1 MGAKEQGAVK
11 DERWQVIPRT
21 LCFVTYGEHI
31 LLLKRAPHRRVFPN
45 HYNGLGGHIERH
57 EDPCQ
62 SAIREIHEESG
73 LDVVNVQYRGTT
85 HIDAGNEVGIM
96 LFVFTAEATAQTV
109 IDSAEGTLEWLHL
122 PTLLE
127 DIARQNTT
135 LLLVEDLP
143 ILLPRLY
150 GPAMSNTPFFAR
162 VAYDEHHRFQF
173 IIAPPR

>member
-1 MGAKEQGAVK
+1 MGAQEQGAVK

-21 LCFVTYGEHI
+21 LCFVTYGDHI
-31 LLLKRAPHRRVFPN
+31 LLLKRAPHKRVFAN

-57 EDPCQ
+57 EDPFH
-62 SAIREIHEESG
+62 SAVREIREESG
-73 LDVVNVQYRGTT
+73 LQVVNVQYRGTT

-96 LFVFTAEATAQTV
+96 LFVFTAEATSQTV
-109 IDSAEGTLEWLHL
+109 IDSDEGTLEWLHL

-127 DIARQNTT
+127 DIAGQNTA

-150 GPAMSNTPFFAR
+150 GPATPITPFFAR
-162 VAYDEHHRFQF
+162 ATYDAQDRLQF
-173 IIAPPR
+173 TITPPG

>member
-1 MGAKEQGAVK
+1 MAANDQGAVK

-21 LCFVTYGEHI
+21 LCFVTYGEHL

-45 HYNGLGGHIERH
+45 HYNGLGGHVERH
-57 EDPCQ
+57 EDPYR

-85 HIDAGNEVGIM
+85 HIDAGTEVGIM
-96 LFVFTAEATAQTV
+96 LFVFTAEATSQTV
-109 IDSAEGTLEWLHL
+109 IDSEEGTLEWLHL
-122 PTLLE
+122 PTLLA
-127 DIARQNTT
+127 DIAGRNTA

-150 GPAMSNTPFFAR
+150 GEQRPEAPFFAR
-162 VAYDEHHRFQF
+162 VAYDEHDRFQL
-173 IIAPPR
+173 IMAPPQ